1 MGVRSP
7 ATTYVSTWPLLV
19 PMTTAEH
26 VSPYLHK
33 YGFNYG
39 CYCCCCCW
47 CCTQCGV
54 IDVYKL
60 LAACATCEVEDC
72 RLRCKPS
79 QGVEMGCEQPTDCCV
94 GTDTEC
100 RCSSCCA
107 WCQLNT
113 ACHVYA
119 AELFTLWPVYWL
131 PDLHLQADCRSPAHH
146 YKKLLLLVLQQVSER
161 VKQVLC
167 KAATDL
173 TKHGP
178 DNAIVEHAPYA
189 TEQVAV

>member
-1 MGVRSP
+1 MGLRTCTSMG
-7 ATTYVSTWPLLV
+7 S
-19 PMTTAEH
+19 TTAATAAAAAAGVVHSVVSLVYTNCLQH
-26 VSPYLHK
+26 VPH
-33 YGFNYG
+33 
-39 CYCCCCCW
+39 
-47 CCTQCGV
+47 V
-54 IDVYKL
+54 KL
-60 LAACATCEVEDC
+60 RIVGSGASL
-72 RLRCKPS
+72 S